1 MPLRK
6 DIWKDVEKGLKE
18 GIEKGMQKGLEKG
31 MEKGMEKGI
40 YLVAAKMK
48 MQGIDF
54 ATITSVTGLNAE
66 TIATL

>member
-1 MPLRK
+1 
-6 DIWKDVEKGLKE
+6 
-18 GIEKGMQKGLEKG
+18 MQKGLEKG
-31 MEKGMEKGI
+31 MEKGLEKGMEKGI

>member
-1 MPLRK
+1 MEG
-6 DIWKDVEKGLKE
+6 VEKGLKE
-18 GIEKGMQKGLEKG
+18 GIEKGL
-31 MEKGMEKGI
+31 EKGMEKGI